1 MWAMRI
7 LGELEA
13 GPRDVY
19 CGAIGYCDPAGPMC
33 FSVAIRTL
41 TLFKDGRAVFNVGGG
56 IVYDST
62 AEAEYDECL
71 LKARFAVNP
80 QQISC

>member
-1 MWAMRI
+1 MSIVAPSVTAI
-7 LGELEA
+7 LQ
-13 GPRDVY
+13 
-19 CGAIGYCDPAGPMC
+19 DPC
-33 FSVAIRTL
+33 VFSVAIRTL